1 MLLRQI
7 QSVGDGDEMTE
18 PIHVK
23 AKQSLDAAKT
33 LYYQFVLLIGGP
45 GSGKTGVLHALA
57 DNCSTEVI
65 NVNLMLSARL
75 LELTPRKRTLHVP
88 EILQEVVETASPPVL
103 LDNLEILFE
112 KELRQDP
119 LRLLLGISRNHL
131 IAASWN
137 GTAENGKLIYAEPG
151 HPEYRRYD
159 SIDPLIVNMDGSAT
173 IDSADNNKKAEQ

>member
-1 MLLRQI
+1 MA
-7 QSVGDGDEMTE
+7 E
-18 PIHVK
+18 PTPLKV
-23 AKQSLDAAKT
+23 KQSLDAARN
-33 LYYQFVLLIGGP
+33 LYYQLVLLVGGA
-45 GSGKTGVLHALA
+45 GSGKTGVLHSLA
-57 DNCSTEVI
+57 EDCSTEVI

-75 LELTPRKRTLHVP
+75 LELTSRKRALHVP
-88 EILQEVVETASPPVL
+88 EILREIVETASTPVL

-137 GTAENGKLIYAEPG
+137 GTAEDGKLIYAEPG

-159 SIDPLIVNMDGSAT
+159 SINPLIVKMDGSAT
-173 IDSADNNKKAEQ
+173 IDKAVNNKKADE

>member
-1 MLLRQI
+1 MA
-7 QSVGDGDEMTE
+7 E
-18 PIHVK
+18 PIPVK
-23 AKQSLDAAKT
+23 VKQSLDAARN
-33 LYYQFVLLIGGP
+33 LYYQLVLLVGGV

-57 DNCSTEVI
+57 HEYGTEVI

-75 LELTPRKRTLHVP
+75 LELTSRKRAIHAP
-88 EILQEVVETASPPVL
+88 EILREIVETASPPVL
-103 LDNLEILFE
+103 IDNLEILFE

-137 GTAENGKLIYAEPG
+137 GKAEDGKLIYAEPG

-159 SIDPLIVNMDGSAT
+159 SIDPLIVNMNGKAT
-173 IDSADNNKKAEQ
+173 IDSAGNNKKAEQ

>member
-18 PIHVK
+18 PVHVK
-23 AKQSLDAAKT
+23 VKQSLDAARN
-33 LYYQFVLLIGGP
+33 LYYQLVLLVGGA
-45 GSGKTGVLHALA
+45 GSGKTGVLHTLA
-57 DNCSTEVI
+57 EDCRTEVI

-88 EILQEVVETASPPVL
+88 EILGEIVETASTPVL

-131 IAASWN
+131 LAASWN
-137 GTAENGKLIYAEPG
+137 GTAEEGKLIYAESG

-159 SIDPLIVNMDGSAT
+159 SIDPLIVNMNGKAT
-173 IDSADNNKKAEQ
+173 IDSAGNNKKAEQ